1 MIKNISPAYIPADIF
16 SNFAYLE
23 CVRRQPASLC
33 YAFIMRRFIVSLL
46 YISVMAVLASCGD
59 GGAARGVLSRA
70 DSLMEEH
77 TDSAMALLR
86 RDSVMLV
93 HAPKLERM
101 AYILSKTEAEDKL
114 YITHRSD
121 SAMQLAV
128 KYFDRHGSALQR
140 TRAWYL
146 LGRVYCDMLLYGNA
160 LTAFD
165 AAIAV
170 QPDDDST
177 VCRYKARACS
187 WAGSVYEEKEL
198 HKDALRYNKMS
209 YDYAHRCDVP
219 SIEVFSLRDIGRS
232 YSDLAK
238 DNVAIPYYLH
248 AAGKADS
255 LNNSYLYNMVMEELA
270 SIYIENGMSDSA
282 RWALSAPF
290 CSNLDEDLSTH
301 YFVLADYYEL
311 IRDLDSAI
319 ICNKEG
325 LKYSGY
331 ESTMTV
337 SLDLARLLERV
348 GKHEEAEKYYAVYN
362 QYKDS
367 VEADRVVQNNNLLG
381 FVEKNVTV
389 ERQNA
394 SLAEDKTRLV
404 TLVLFIVVVVAV
416 AAVMVMRF
424 YNKRK
429 IMYERQQ
436 ERVDQYWRS
445 QRARDLQNIQVNEK
459 RIAELE
465 KELST
470 SRETLTGIRKKL
482 MENEAEMLQRQNEQM
497 LFERKHHELLVA
509 DLTETEVY
517 KLYHNPSASPTSAD
531 YHRLAEALNMAYD
544 GFTFRLKELYPG
556 ISDAEMWI
564 CCMVKAGLT
573 AKEICNFSAYSFSSL
588 SMAKSR
594 LYAKMLNRKGSAKAF
609 DAFIAEF

>member
-1 MIKNISPAYIPADIF
+1 
-16 SNFAYLE
+16 
-23 CVRRQPASLC
+23 
-33 YAFIMRRFIVSLL
+33 
-46 YISVMAVLASCGD
+46 
-59 GGAARGVLSRA
+59 
-70 DSLMEEH
+70 
-77 TDSAMALLR
+77 
-86 RDSVMLV
+86 ML
-93 HAPKLERM
+93 
-101 AYILSKTEAEDKL
+101 
-114 YITHRSD
+114 
-121 SAMQLAV
+121 
-128 KYFDRHGSALQR
+128 G
-140 TRAWYL
+140 
-146 LGRVYCDMLLYGNA
+146 YCDMLLYGNA

-187 WAGSVYEEKEL
+187 WAGSVYEEKNL

-367 VEADRVVQNNNLLG
+367 VEADRVVQNNNMLG

-482 MENEAEMLQRQNEQM
+482 MENEAEMLHRQNEQM

-509 DLTETEVY
+509 DLAETEVY
-517 KLYHNPSASPTSAD
+517 KLFHDASACPTSSD
-531 YHRLAEALNMAYD
+531 YHKLSEALNKAYD
-544 GFTFRLKELYPG
+544 GFTFRLKDLYPN
-556 ISDAEMWI
+556 ISDLELWI

-573 AKEICNFSAYSFSSL
+573 AKEICNISAYSFSSL

-594 LYAKMLNRKGSAKAF
+594 LYAKMLNKKGSAKAF
-609 DAFIAEF
+609 DAFISGF